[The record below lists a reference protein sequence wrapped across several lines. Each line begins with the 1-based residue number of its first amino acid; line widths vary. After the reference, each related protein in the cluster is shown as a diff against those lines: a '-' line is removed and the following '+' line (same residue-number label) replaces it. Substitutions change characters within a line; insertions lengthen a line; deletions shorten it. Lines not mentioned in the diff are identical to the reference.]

1 MATQALYRKWRSQT
15 FEDVIGQN
23 HVTETLKKAIALD
36 RVAHAYLFTGPRGT
50 GKTSTARILAK
61 AVNCTGDGE
70 KPCNQCSI
78 CTAITE
84 GRLMDLIEIDAAS
97 NTSVDDIRD
106 LRDKVGFR
114 PGEAKTKFY
123 IIDEVHMLSKSAF
136 NALLKTLEE
145 PPPHVIFVLATT
157 EPEKIPATIKSRCQR
172 FDFRRI
178 RVEDIVGR
186 LQFIVEQEGLRA
198 ETEALTFIARQA
210 GGSMRDAISLLD
222 QLTAYGQNEISLD
235 LVHSVLGTAKNAAT
249 VAVVGH
255 LLTGDISGGLA
266 AINDVVSSGVEP
278 RQFTLEMLEYLRG
291 LMLLRYGDSEQFLN
305 LPPEQLQTMKTQ
317 AAMVEPARLLR
328 MTQRFNDAIKDFKTG
343 AGNTSLPQLPLEL
356 AFVESVTEATGMAAA
371 LPVTASAPVKPAA
384 SVAPPAKQAPAST
397 PATAT
402 PPPVS
407 TTEPVAVGTL
417 TKESLRA
424 QWHRILEEVRRR
436 GGNEQYLKRPMV
448 EDVDIEGY
456 TIVVQF
462 GAAYQMTVKRA
473 DKAKEKIIDAFQA
486 VLGSGWVVE
495 FKVLSGAKADNQTAA
510 SGDALIDAALSLG
523 GKLKE
528 PE

>member
-1 MATQALYRKWRSQT
+1 M
-15 FEDVIGQN
+15 
-23 HVTETLKKAIALD
+23 D

-70 KPCNQCSI
+70 KPCNHCEI

-114 PGEAKTKFY
+114 PAEAKTKFY

-178 RVEDIVGR
+178 SVEDITGR
-186 LQFIVEQEGLRA
+186 LQFICEQEGLRA
-198 ETEALTFIARQA
+198 ELAALTFIARQA

-222 QLTAYGQNEISLD
+222 QLTAYGQDEISLE

-249 VAVVGH
+249 VGVVDR
-255 LLTGDISGGLA
+255 LLAGDIPGGLA
-266 AINDVVSSGVEP
+266 QINEVIGSGVEP

-291 LMLLRYGDSEQFLN
+291 LMLIRYGEGQQFLN
-305 LPPEQLQTMKTQ
+305 LPPEQLKTMQAQ
-317 AAMVEPARLLR
+317 AASADPARLLK
-328 MTQRFNDAIKDFKTG
+328 MTARFNAAIKDFKTG
-343 AGNTSLPQLPLEL
+343 AGNTSIPQLPLEL
-356 AFVESVTEATGMAAA
+356 AFVESVIGESDAPPAAA
-371 LPVTASAPVKPAA
+371 PSPAPPAAGATAPKPAA
-384 SVAPPAKQAPAST
+384 PKVRSAPQTDTAPPPEAS
-397 PATAT
+397 A
-402 PPPVS
+402 
-407 TTEPVAVGTL
+407 AVEVGQL

-424 QWHRILEEVRRR
+424 QWHQILEEVRRR

-448 EDVDIEGY
+448 SDVDIRGN
-456 TIVVQF
+456 TIIVQF
-462 GAAYQMTVKRA
+462 GAEYQMAIDRA
-473 DKAKEKIIDAFQA
+473 NKAKEKIVDAFQA
-486 VLGSGWVVE
+486 ILGKSWLVE
-495 FKVLSGAKADNQTAA
+495 FKVLRDAK
-510 SGDALIDAALSLG
+510 SVSPGSDALIDAALALG
-523 GKLKE
+523 GKLKDGE
-528 PE
+528 

>member
-1 MATQALYRKWRSQT
+1 MTNQALYRKWRSQT
-15 FEDVIGQN
+15 FEDVIGQK
-23 HVTETLKKAIALD
+23 HVTETLKKAIAAD

-70 KPCNQCSI
+70 KPCNRCEI

-178 RVEDIVGR
+178 AVDDIVGR

-198 ETEALTFIARQA
+198 ETDALTFIARQA

-222 QLTAYGQNEISLD
+222 QLTAYGQDEISLD
-235 LVHSVLGTAKNAAT
+235 LVHSVLGTAKNTAT
-249 VAVVGH
+249 VDVVDR
-255 LLTGDISGGLA
+255 LLADDIPGGLA
-266 AINDVVSSGVEP
+266 QINEVISSGVEP
-278 RQFTLEMLEYLRG
+278 RQFTLEILEYLRG
-291 LMLLRYGDSEQFLN
+291 LMLIRYGEGQQFLN
-305 LPPEQLQTMKTQ
+305 LPPEQLKAMKAQ
-317 AAMVEPARLLR
+317 AVAADPAKLLH
-328 MTQRFNDAIKDFKTG
+328 MTHRFNEAIKDFKTG
-343 AGNTSLPQLPLEL
+343 AGNTSIPQLPLEL
-356 AFVESVTEATGMAAA
+356 AFVEAVVGEHTTSVP
-371 LPVTASAPVKPAA
+371 PVSAPVKTVSP
-384 SVAPPAKQAPAST
+384 VQTTVTAPPKAAAAPPSA
-397 PATAT
+397 
-402 PPPVS
+402 PPVTS
-407 TTEPVAVGTL
+407 SAPKAGQL

-424 QWHRILEEVRRR
+424 QWHKILEEVRRQ

-448 EDVDIEGY
+448 EDVDIQGS
-456 TIVVQF
+456 TIIIQF
-462 GAAYQMTVKRA
+462 GASYQMAVNRA
-473 DKAKEKIIDAFQA
+473 NKAKEIIVNAFQS
-486 VLGSGWVVE
+486 VLGDTWLVE
-495 FKVLSGAKADNQTAA
+495 FSVLPGAQGQAGSTT

-523 GKLKE
+523 GKLKDTE
-528 PE
+528 

>member
-23 HVTETLKKAIALD
+23 HVTETLKKAIATD

-70 KPCNQCSI
+70 KPCNQCEI

-178 RVEDIVGR
+178 GVEDIVGR
-186 LQFIVEQEGLRA
+186 LQFIIENENMRA

-222 QLTAYGQNEISLD
+222 QLTAYGQDEISLD

-249 VAVVGH
+249 VGVIDC
-255 LLTGDISGGLA
+255 LLAGDIPGGLA
-266 AINDVVSSGVEP
+266 QINEVVGSGVEP

-291 LMLLRYGDSEQFLN
+291 LMLIRYGEGQQFLN
-305 LPPEQLQTMKTQ
+305 LPPEQLKTMQTQ
-317 AAMVEPARLLR
+317 AASADPARLLQ
-328 MTQRFNDAIKDFKTG
+328 MTARFNTAIRDFKTG
-343 AGNTSLPQLPLEL
+343 AGNTSIPQLPLEL
-356 AFVESVTEATGMAAA
+356 AFVESVLGESDSSRQ
-371 LPVTASAPVKPAA
+371 PVPSSTKPVATASK
-384 SVAPPAKQAPAST
+384 SVAPKT
-397 PATAT
+397 TVV
-402 PPPVS
+402 PPPDVS
-407 TTEPVAVGTL
+407 EQPEVVAPVETGQL

-424 QWHRILEEVRRR
+424 QWHQILEEVRRR
-436 GGNEQYLKRPMV
+436 GGHEQYLKRPMV
-448 EDVDIEGY
+448 AGVDIQGN
-456 TIVVQF
+456 TIIVQF
-462 GAAYQMTVKRA
+462 GAEYQMTVERA
-473 DKAKEKIIDAFQA
+473 NKAKEKIIDAFQA
-486 VLGSGWVVE
+486 ILGKSWLVE
-495 FKVLSGAKADNQTAA
+495 FKVLRDMKTTSTDN
-510 SGDALIDAALSLG
+510 DALIEAALALG
-523 GKLKE
+523 GKLKDTKDTKDTE
-528 PE
+528 

>member
-15 FEDVIGQN
+15 FEDIIGQH
-23 HVTETLKKAIALD
+23 HVTETLKKAIAMD

-70 KPCNQCSI
+70 KPCNRCEI

-114 PGEAKTKFY
+114 PAEAKTKFY

-178 RVEDIVGR
+178 SVKDIVGR
-186 LQFIVEQEGLRA
+186 LQFIVENEGLRA
-198 ETEALTFIARQA
+198 EPEALTFIARQA

-222 QLTAYGQNEISLD
+222 QLTAYGQDEISLE

-249 VAVVGH
+249 VGVVDR
-255 LLTGDISGGLA
+255 LLAGDIPGGLA
-266 AINDVVSSGVEP
+266 QINEVVGSGVEP

-291 LMLLRYGDSEQFLN
+291 LMLIRYGDGQQFLN
-305 LPPEQLQTMKTQ
+305 LPPEQLKTMQAQ
-317 AAMVEPARLLR
+317 AASADPAKLLK
-328 MTQRFNDAIKDFKTG
+328 MTARFNAAIKDFKTG
-343 AGNTSLPQLPLEL
+343 AGNTSIPQLPLEL
-356 AFVESVTEATGMAAA
+356 AFVESVLDDGKSPAQPASVVPQPVAAA
-371 LPVTASAPVKPAA
+371 VPKPVAPKPVAPKPSAAPPPDVSAPVAA
-384 SVAPPAKQAPAST
+384 GQ
-397 PATAT
+397 
-402 PPPVS
+402 
-407 TTEPVAVGTL
+407 L

-424 QWHRILEEVRRR
+424 QWHQILEEVRRR
-436 GGNEQYLKRPMV
+436 GGHEQYLKRPMV
-448 EDVDIEGY
+448 ADVDIQGN
-456 TIVVQF
+456 TIIVQF
-462 GAAYQMTVKRA
+462 GAEYQMTVDRA
-473 DKAKEKIIDAFQA
+473 NKAKEKIIDAFQA
-486 VLGSGWVVE
+486 VLGKSWLVE
-495 FKVLSGAKADNQTAA
+495 FKVLRDLKTA
-510 SGDALIDAALSLG
+510 STTGDALIEAALALG
-523 GKLKE
+523 GKLKDSE
-528 PE
+528 